1 MKSINENYE
10 AILSEGKYTLNLVF
24 NKIEQNGK
32 LRFVFIKKNSK
43 KGIVKEWSIKNNND
57 LENFYNK
64 LLKKIPFKKI

>member
-43 KGIVKEWSIKNNND
+43 KGIVKEWNIKNNND